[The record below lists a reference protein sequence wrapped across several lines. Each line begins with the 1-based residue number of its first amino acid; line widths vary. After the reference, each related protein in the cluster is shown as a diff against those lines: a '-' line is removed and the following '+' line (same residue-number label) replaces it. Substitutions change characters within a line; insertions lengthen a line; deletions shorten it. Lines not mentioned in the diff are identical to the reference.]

1 MAFMLSGFFLLDRS
15 LRSHDKLQKQLRKH
29 THEVNRGKRKRFAV
43 NEKRVISTNKHIL
56 IQTKKSLTRGFFQ
69 LLNLKSA
76 SLLWSNT
83 YRSVLNL
90 FISSLCILRCP
101 LIVLEKFG
109 SNSLRLKTKLSFLGE
124 RFIMNLSDRINEV
137 IKIKYTCTLH
147 KYKCLKAGNN

>member
-56 IQTKKSLTRGFFQ
+56 IQTKKPLTRGFFQ

-76 SLLWSNT
+76 LL
-83 YRSVLNL
+83 L
-90 FISSLCILRCP
+90 
-101 LIVLEKFG
+101 
-109 SNSLRLKTKLSFLGE
+109 
-124 RFIMNLSDRINEV
+124 
-137 IKIKYTCTLH
+137 
-147 KYKCLKAGNN
+147 